1 MRSSKFIMQVVV
13 LSALALLLSTA
24 AFAQNTVY
32 RGDRMS
38 AQGIV
43 TGVTLQGDMYNVT
56 LNHGGYTFLVPV
68 ATLGAR
74 PLQVGSYV
82 RLGGFVTGDV
92 VNADMIA
99 FRGDPYYVND
109 PYYHPVPFGSNGW
122 MSGTVL
128 DSNRHLGY
136 LTIRDDQTGRT
147 ETIDVR
153 HMDRGRPVNVWG
165 IRSGDHI
172 SVLGNWENHDRF
184 DAQRIMY

>member
-13 LSALALLLSTA
+13 LSALAVLLSTA
-24 AFAQNTVY
+24 AFAQNYY

-43 TGVTLQGDMYNVT
+43 TAVTLEGDMYSIT

-68 ATLGAR
+68 ATVGERPIHVGAF
-74 PLQVGSYV
+74 V
-82 RLGGFVTGDV
+82 RLGGFVEGDV
-92 VNADMIA
+92 VNADTIS
-99 FRGDPYYVND
+99 FRGEPYYGTNSQ
-109 PYYHPVPFGSNGW
+109 YRAVPFGSNGW
-122 MSGTVL
+122 LSGTVL
-128 DSNRHLGY
+128 DRDRHLGY
-136 LTIRDDQTGRT
+136 LTIRDDQTGAT
-147 ETIDVR
+147 VTIDVR

-172 SVLGNWENHDRF
+172 SVLGSWEQRGRF